1 MLMEDVFTHASIEQ
15 ASSHRA
21 IIEVASRQSIEPAS
35 SLHRA
40 CIEPASSLHRATASS
55 QHRAFSIE
63 HRGRGSDLLW
73 VFPIPLPHFVHR
85 AGHTQGLA
93 HDKRETVFSRSASGC
108 CPVKHTAF
116 GKSAVR
122 SARVEGVSRVVQD
135 RGALRAL
142 AARCLA
148 VVAPIR

>member
-40 CIEPASSLHRATASS
+40 TSSS

-63 HRGRGSDLLW
+63 HRGRGSDRQ
-73 VFPIPLPHFVHR
+73 FV
-85 AGHTQGLA
+85 G
-93 HDKRETVFSRSASGC
+93 ETLQC
-108 CPVKHTAF
+108 
-116 GKSAVR
+116 
-122 SARVEGVSRVVQD
+122 
-135 RGALRAL
+135 
-142 AARCLA
+142 
-148 VVAPIR
+148 